1 VKSVGIGSRCAVSLG
16 VGFAACVLASTPR
29 AAQLVDADL
38 AVSLAAASDAVV
50 IGQPVSYTATVT
62 DNGPDQASGV
72 SVSVI
77 LAGAKGSVSQ
87 ASAAVPGSAC
97 TIAASRRSVRCTL
110 GALPVDT
117 SAQITVVVETSGAGT
132 LEARARAR
140 ARQYDPI
147 AANSQ
152 PQVTTRVT
160 ETEAPM
166 VNPISGSAFDRP
178 ISPRRSFSIRWS
190 ASDAGSGVAA
200 YDVRYRA
207 ATATGGFG
215 PYVAWLTGTN
225 ERTAR
230 FLGDYGVTYCFS
242 MRATD
247 LDGNASPW
255 TGERCVTVTLPPVSL
270 ARSRGWTRSGTAG
283 GMRSRTKGSRLT
295 LAGVRAR
302 RIVLS
307 ALVGPGYGRI
317 RATWNGRPLR
327 TIALGSHGVARRSFT
342 LAEFPSLTRGTL
354 VLTVVSDHETV
365 AVYGLGVA
373 KL

>member
-1 VKSVGIGSRCAVSLG
+1 VKSVGIGSRCVMVLG
-16 VGFAACVLASTPR
+16 LGFAACVLASTPR
-29 AAQLVDADL
+29 AARLVDADL
-38 AVSLAAASDAVV
+38 AVSLAAASDAVS
-50 IGQPVSYTATVT
+50 IGQAVSLTATVT

-72 SVSVI
+72 SLSVI
-77 LAGAKGSVSQ
+77 LSGAKGSLSQ
-87 ASAAVPGSAC
+87 ASAAVPGSVC
-97 TIAASRRSVRCTL
+97 TIAASRRSARCTL
-110 GALPVDT
+110 GVLPVGT
-117 SAQITVVVETSGAGT
+117 SAQMTVVVETTGAGT
-132 LEARARAR
+132 LKASAKARS
-140 ARQYDPI
+140 RQYDPI

-160 ETEAPM
+160 ETEAPV
-166 VNPISGSAFDRP
+166 VNSISGSAFERP

-190 ASDAGSGVAA
+190 ASDAGSGVAD

-207 ATATGGFG
+207 ATATGAFG
-215 PYVAWLTGTN
+215 PYVAWLTGTT

-230 FLGDYGVTYCFS
+230 FLGEYGATYCFS

-247 LDGNASPW
+247 ADGNASPW
-255 TGERCVTVTLPPVSL
+255 SSERCVTVTLPTVSL
-270 ARSRGWTRSGTAG
+270 ARSSGWTRSGTAG
-283 GMRSRTKGSRLT
+283 GMRSRTTGSRLT
-295 LAGVRAR
+295 LAGVKAR

-327 TIALGSHGVARRSFT
+327 TITLSSHGVARRSFS

-365 AVYGLGVA
+365 AVYGLGVQ